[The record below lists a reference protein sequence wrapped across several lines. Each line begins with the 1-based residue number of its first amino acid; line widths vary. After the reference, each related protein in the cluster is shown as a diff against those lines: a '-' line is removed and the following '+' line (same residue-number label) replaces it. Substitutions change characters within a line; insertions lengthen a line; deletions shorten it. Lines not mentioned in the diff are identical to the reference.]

1 MQITRDATTLHIG
14 DKFRIEPGPRRV
26 TAVVTT
32 ELLDDSVTATHYA
45 LEINDTPEGV
55 PPRQGIDAL
64 GKPIELGEEMTYLD
78 WVGAQ
83 NGTPGSTVFYLYELD
98 DMTPE
103 EIEARTSED
112 GTPPDETTIWREV
125 GTYETEEAALGT
137 ALADKGA

>member
-1 MQITRDATTLHIG
+1 MKITRDATTLHVG

-26 TAVVTT
+26 TAVVTE
-32 ELLDDSVTATHYA
+32 ELLDNAVTATHYA

-55 PPRQGIDAL
+55 PPRQGIDAF
-64 GKPIELGEEMTYLD
+64 GKPIVIGEEMTYLD

-83 NGTPGSTVFYLYELD
+83 NGNPGSTVFYLYELD
-98 DMTPE
+98 DMTAA

-112 GTPPDETTIWREV
+112 GTPPEETTIWREAGV
-125 GTYETEEAALGT
+125 FDTEEDALGV